1 MGIGAQIFE
10 NCWQTWVIFAESG
23 VDGEKCGAQQGQG
36 ADEGGVSTARVILAQ
51 DGISG
56 PMVANFDA
64 APMSADGL
72 DPLVRGQILG
82 AMTGDEVATEG
93 CEGFPGALVDA
104 AAGDAHERAGAGE
117 VALQRVCG
125 MDGNLIGDEMSV
137 FGLCALGKKGAGPC
151 VWRTARRRS
160 LGLFSRI
167 WKR

>member
-1 MGIGAQIFE
+1 MGIGAQIFQ
-10 NCWQTWVIFAESG
+10 NCWQTRVIFAESG
-23 VDGEKCGAQQGQG
+23 VDGEQSGAQHGQG
-36 ADEGGVSTARVILAQ
+36 TDKGGISTARVILAQ
-51 DGISG
+51 NGILG
-56 PMVANFDA
+56 PMVADFDA
-64 APMSADGL
+64 APMSTDGF
-72 DPLVRGQILG
+72 DPLLGSQFLG
-82 AMTGDEVATEG
+82 AIAGDEVTTQR
-93 CEGFPGALVDA
+93 CERFSGALVDA
-104 AAGDAHERAGAGE
+104 AAGNAHERAGAGE